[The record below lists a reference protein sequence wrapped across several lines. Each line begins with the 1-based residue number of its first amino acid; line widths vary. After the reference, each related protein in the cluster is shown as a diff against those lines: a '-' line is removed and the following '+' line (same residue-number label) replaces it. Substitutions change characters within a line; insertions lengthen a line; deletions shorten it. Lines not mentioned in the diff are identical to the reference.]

1 MSRIVLTGIGCVTV
15 VLTGRGGYF
24 CLIIMSE
31 LRKNYVIFMSA
42 VCADIMLVSVR
53 FTSSRGCGLRVVMSG
68 SRTGDNDVA
77 VSAAVVASPCL
88 IRRRCA
94 GSGRLNRFHIVS
106 GSRDNLSTGCRI
118 IGSAVCTVRL
128 NAGVGH
134 ETIGCAVGGDCNF
147 AVVPLVSEHR
157 DRCIFNMVRI
167 RAANALLE
175 SVRIIGRLGNGRP
188 CAPVVTSGINKAVGN
203 NIVFGAVFI
212 SALNNRIT
220 LIRAGRSNH
229 FCN

>member
-1 MSRIVLTGIGCVTV
+1 
-15 VLTGRGGYF
+15 
-24 CLIIMSE
+24 MSE

-42 VCADIMLVSVR
+42 VCADIMLVSVC
-53 FTSSRGCGLRVVMSG
+53 FTSSGGCRLRVVMSG

-77 VSAAVVASPCL
+77 VSAAVVASPGL

-94 GSGRLNRFHIVS
+94 GSRCLNIGHLVS

-134 ETIGCAVGGDCNF
+134 ETIGCAGGGGCNF

-157 DRCIFNMVRI
+157 DRCIFNMGRI
-167 RAANALLE
+167 RAANTLLE
-175 SVRIIGRLGNGRP
+175 SVCIIGRLGNGRP
-188 CAPVVTSGINKAVGN
+188 FAPCMTFCIFEAVGN